1 MWAERTPSNDGTKS
15 KDQPPVFTPKLV
27 LGFLVLI
34 AGILLTLD
42 SVGLVD
48 SSRIL
53 RYWPAGLIA
62 LGLVMV
68 VHARDGNGRGGG
80 VVIILVG
87 GLLLLNTL
95 NVTEVRFWE
104 LFWPAVMVVAGVNL
118 IMQTMRRHRAAPLD
132 PNDTVSMF
140 AMMGGVKRT
149 SNAARFRHSDL
160 ASVWGGCD
168 LDLRQATIPP
178 GEEASLDVFAMMGGH
193 KIRVPEEWVV
203 DTRVFPFM
211 GGVDDKTKPPKDAA
225 APRLVVRGAVIM
237 GGVHIEN

>member
-42 SVGLVD
+42 SVDLVD

-80 VVIILVG
+80 IVIILVG
-87 GLLLLNTL
+87 GLLL
-95 NVTEVRFWE
+95 
-104 LFWPAVMVVAGVNL
+104 
-118 IMQTMRRHRAAPLD
+118 RRRRAAPLD
-132 PNDTVSMF
+132 LNTTWPQRSLQ
-140 AMMGGVKRT
+140 GKRPH
-149 SNAARFRHSDL
+149 RH
-160 ASVWGGCD
+160 
-168 LDLRQATIPP
+168 
-178 GEEASLDVFAMMGGH
+178 GEVL
-193 KIRVPEEWVV
+193 
-203 DTRVFPFM
+203 
-211 GGVDDKTKPPKDAA
+211 
-225 APRLVVRGAVIM
+225 GAVLARGH
-237 GGVHIEN
+237 GGGRCQPHHADDASSSRRSARPE

>member
-15 KDQPPVFTPKLV
+15 KDQLPVFTPKLV

-42 SVGLVD
+42 SVDLVD

-104 LFWPAVMVVAGVNL
+104 LFGPAVMVVAGVNL

-140 AMMGGVKRT
+140 AMMGGVKADQQR
-149 SNAARFRHSDL
+149 
-160 ASVWGGCD
+160 
-168 LDLRQATIPP
+168 RQIP
-178 GEEASLDVFAMMGGH
+178 S
-193 KIRVPEEWVV
+193 
-203 DTRVFPFM
+203 
-211 GGVDDKTKPPKDAA
+211 
-225 APRLVVRGAVIM
+225 
-237 GGVHIEN
+237 